1 MSRSCAHRA
10 HCAPL
15 FNSFLANL
23 PEVRDTFENSLK
35 LMGFLGVVY
44 SISPFLFLVMA
55 GYAFFGAFATV
66 TIFGGPLVQLDRNI
80 RSQEVGDNRRDG
92 ES

>member
-1 MSRSCAHRA
+1 M
-10 HCAPL
+10 
-15 FNSFLANL
+15 
-23 PEVRDTFENSLK
+23 RDTFENSLK

-66 TIFGGPLVQLDRNI
+66 TFFGGPLVQLDRNI
-80 RSQEVGDNRRDG
+80 RSQEVGSDRRDG